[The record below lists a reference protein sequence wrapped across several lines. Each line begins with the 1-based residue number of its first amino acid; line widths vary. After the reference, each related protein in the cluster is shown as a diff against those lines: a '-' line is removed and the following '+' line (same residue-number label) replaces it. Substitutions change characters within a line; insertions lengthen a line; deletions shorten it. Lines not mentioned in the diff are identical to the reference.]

1 MNQMLIILISYIS
14 LAVTGIGE
22 KAETKRVEKPLGR
35 TELVKASVIK
45 SQIFLSTI
53 YKCVNR

>member
-1 MNQMLIILISYIS
+1 MNQLLIILISYFS
-14 LAVTGIGE
+14 LAVTNIGE
-22 KAETKRVEKPLGR
+22 KAETKRVEKPLGG
-35 TELVKASVIK
+35 TEVVKPSVIK

>member
-14 LAVTGIGE
+14 LAVTDIGE
-22 KAETKRVEKPLGR
+22 KAETKKVENPLSR

-45 SQIFLSTI
+45 SEIFLSTI
-53 YKCVNR
+53 YKCANR